1 MRRSA
6 RFLFGFKRRRLLYS
20 SWLRFRHWEFW
31 PPWLFYIPVGFYF
44 IFLALRYRSLTLFTA
59 ANPAIE
65 DGGVVGESKSAILY
79 GLAGA
84 KKNVARFILLPSA
97 PPLRRVAAL
106 SDFMRRKKL
115 RFPVVLKPD
124 AGERGNGVAIIR
136 SAAEASAYL
145 GEHTAPVIAQEYIP
159 GLEFGVFYFRFPE
172 SEHGEILAITDK
184 RFPVL
189 TGDGVST
196 VEDLILSDARA
207 VTMARFH
214 LKKFA
219 ARLAEVIP
227 PGQGFALV
235 ELGTHCK
242 GSLFL
247 DGSHLVTEQLTQKID
262 AMSRQ
267 FRGFYFGRY
276 DIRVPSLADFQQ
288 GKNLKVVELNGVTSE
303 ATSIYDPRHS
313 LLYAYRVL
321 FRQWRIAFEIGRQNA
336 ARGAEVTPVSV
347 LLGRLRRR

>member
-1 MRRSA
+1 MPM
-6 RFLFGFKRRRLLYS
+6 LFSWRQRRLFYS
-20 SWLRFRHWEFW
+20 SWLRLRHWEFW

-65 DGGVVGESKSAILY
+65 DGGVVGESKSAILR

-84 KKNVARFILLPSA
+84 KENIARFTLLKTA
-97 PPLRRVAAL
+97 PDEQRVATL

-124 AGERGNGVAIIR
+124 AGERGNDVAIIR
-136 SAAEASAYL
+136 SAAEAAAYL
-145 GEHTAPVIAQEYIP
+145 SEHRAPVIAQEYIP
-159 GLEFGVFYFRFPE
+159 GLEFGVFYFRFPAAAR
-172 SEHGEILAITDK
+172 GEILAITDK
-184 RFPVL
+184 RFPAL
-189 TGDGVST
+189 TGDGKST
-196 VEDLILSDARA
+196 LAELILRDARA

-219 ARLAEVIP
+219 ARLNEVIP
-227 PGQGFALV
+227 PGRSLALV

-247 DGSHLVTEQLTQKID
+247 DGGHLVTEQLTQKID
-262 AMSRQ
+262 AISRH
-267 FRGFYFGRY
+267 FNGFYFGRY

-288 GKNLKVVELNGVTSE
+288 GKNLKIVELNGVTSE

-313 LLYAYRVL
+313 LWHAYGVL
-321 FRQWRIAFEIGRQNA
+321 CRQWRLAFEIGWQNVSL
-336 ARGAEVTPVSV
+336 GAKVTPLSV
-347 LLGRLRRR
+347 LLRRLRGR